1 MPELPGG
8 IDSTFRYILIAAKRA
23 EQLIGGARQRVTT
36 RHVKPTTVA
45 LVELEADRVPWRRV
59 TPEEFELL
67 QQQEVAAREA
77 EEHAPVLFPTPP
89 PIIAAIVEPEGEADE
104 EEEDEEEEKEVTEA
118 EEELEGPKF
127 DENLEVVEEPAAEE
141 LLTEELPPEE

>member
-1 MPELPGG
+1 MPELPEG
-8 IDSTFRYILIAAKRA
+8 IDSTFRFILIAAKRA

-45 LVELEADRVPWRRV
+45 LAELEDRRVPWRKV
-59 TPEEFELL
+59 TAEEYELL

-89 PIIAAIVEPEGEADE
+89 PIIAAIAEPEGEADE
-104 EEEDEEEEKEVTEA
+104 DEEEAEAEGEA

-127 DENLEVVEEPAAEE
+127 DENLEVVEEPATEE
-141 LLTEELPPEE
+141 LLPEEIPPEE

>member
-1 MPELPGG
+1 MPELPEGV
-8 IDSTFRYILIAAKRA
+8 DSTFRYILIAAKRA

-45 LVELEADRVPWRRV
+45 LAELEVNRVPWRRV
-59 TPEEFELL
+59 TAEEYELL
-67 QQQEVAAREA
+67 EQQEVAAREA

-89 PIIAAIVEPEGEADE
+89 PIIAAIAEPEGEADE
-104 EEEDEEEEKEVTEA
+104 DEEEAEA
-118 EEELEGPKF
+118 ETEGEEDLEGPKF

-141 LLTEELPPEE
+141 LLTEDLPSEE

>member
-1 MPELPGG
+1 MPELPEG

-45 LVELEADRVPWRRV
+45 LAEMEIARVPWRKV
-59 TPEEFELL
+59 TADEYEILL
-67 QQQEVAAREA
+67 QQEVAAKEA

-89 PIIAAIVEPEGEADE
+89 PIIAAIAEPEGEAE
-104 EEEDEEEEKEVTEA
+104 EEEEEA
-118 EEELEGPKF
+118 EAESEEDLEGPKF
-127 DENLEVVEEPAAEE
+127 DENLEVVEEPATEE
-141 LLTEELPPEE
+141 LLPEEIPPEE